1 MLDLGSKGVTDMND
15 KTAGLYEHVYL
26 QGQKKRKAKISKA
39 LFEEE
44 S

>member
-1 MLDLGSKGVTDMND
+1 MPDLGSKRVTDTND

-26 QGQKKRKAKISKA
+26 QGQKKRKAKISKV
-39 LFEEE
+39 LFGGE

>member
-1 MLDLGSKGVTDMND
+1 MNV

-26 QGQKKRKAKISKA
+26 QGQKKRKAEVSKA
-39 LFEEE
+39 LFGEE